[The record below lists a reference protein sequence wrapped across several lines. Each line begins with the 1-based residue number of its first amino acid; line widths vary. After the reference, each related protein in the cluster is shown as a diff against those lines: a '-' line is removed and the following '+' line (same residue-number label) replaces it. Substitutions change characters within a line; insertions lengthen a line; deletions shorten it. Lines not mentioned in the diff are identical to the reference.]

1 MASVELRFNLQ
12 ILSTKRSTTMISR
25 KLVAI
30 GFALQLMA
38 VPAMAQTAA
47 EDKNAHHYQGGPKT
61 VVPHQMTHPKTTTG
75 AAKKTVNTGHHY
87 NGGPRA
93 EPHHM
98 GERK

>member
-1 MASVELRFNLQ
+1 M
-12 ILSTKRSTTMISR
+12 TSR

-38 VPAMAQTAA
+38 VPAMAQTAVD
-47 EDKNAHHYQGGPKT
+47 DKNAHHYQGGPKT
-61 VVPHQMTHPKTTTG
+61 VVPHEMTHPKTTG
-75 AAKKTVNTGHHY
+75 SEKKAANTGHHY